1 MLPDQ
6 DVIST
11 LYGHKIKI
19 EDGYVYNLNERK
31 IRGWNRRHGKKGKI
45 GPEWV
50 EKHAKILHYIGRN
63 KPWNEKYR
71 GILKPY
77 YDRYRVK

>member
-31 IRGWNRRHGKKGKI
+31 IRGWNRRHGKRGKS
-45 GPEWV
+45 
-50 EKHAKILHYIGRN
+50 GRN
-63 KPWNEKYR
+63 GWKNTRKFCIISAETSPGTKHTAAFSSPIMTAI
-71 GILKPY
+71 G
-77 YDRYRVK
+77 